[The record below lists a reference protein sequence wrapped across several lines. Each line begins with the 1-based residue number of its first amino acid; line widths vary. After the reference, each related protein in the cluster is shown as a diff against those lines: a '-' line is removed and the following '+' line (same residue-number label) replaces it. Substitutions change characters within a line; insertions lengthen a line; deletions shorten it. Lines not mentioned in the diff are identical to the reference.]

1 MSQEEKIRW
10 NTRYGRDEH
19 VDTQPDRLVA
29 SLHDGAYPLPQR
41 RVALDVACGAGR
53 NAIWLAENGWDVYG
67 CDISLE
73 GLRIARRLA
82 NEKSVKLKLFCADL
96 DGFPP
101 PENYFDLIVVT
112 IFLQR
117 KMFPAI
123 SAALRPGG
131 LLMFRTYVD
140 LEARQGSGAPGNP
153 DHRLRSRE
161 LLDAFAGLRTLHY
174 Q

>member
-19 VDTQPDRLVA
+19 VDTRPDRLVE
-29 SLHDGAYPLPQR
+29 SLRDGANPLPQR
-41 RVALDVACGAGR
+41 RVALDAACGAGR
-53 NAIWLAENGWDVYG
+53 NAIWLAEHGWDVYG

-73 GLRIARRLA
+73 GLRIARRIA
-82 NEKSVKLKLFCADL
+82 SEKSVELNLFCADL
-96 DGFPP
+96 DDYPLP
-101 PENYFDLIVVT
+101 QNYFDLIVVT

-140 LEARQGSGAPGNP
+140 VAAQRESGAPG
-153 DHRLRSRE
+153 
-161 LLDAFAGLRTLHY
+161 
-174 Q
+174 